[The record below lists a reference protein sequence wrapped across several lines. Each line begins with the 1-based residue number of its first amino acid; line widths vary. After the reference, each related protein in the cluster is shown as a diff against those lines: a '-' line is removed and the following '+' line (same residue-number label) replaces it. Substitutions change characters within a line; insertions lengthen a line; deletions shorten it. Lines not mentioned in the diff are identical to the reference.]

1 MDIGKSD
8 LISFSLKDVQL
19 RSVIINRYL
28 SFLLNSVYLPLSGA
42 KWDRSIAFASYFSF
56 FAAALKGI
64 FKIQTK
70 QYARFHNF
78 FFYRLLMIKMTW

>member
-28 SFLLNSVYLPLSGA
+28 ILIELCLPPTLWR
-42 KWDRSIAFASYFSF
+42 KMRSIAFASYFSF

-78 FFYRLLMIKMTW
+78 VFFLSPPYD